1 MSSYRIIPLYVCL
14 PSSSFPG
21 SILHLEASGYRRE
34 IISFFLSCNLH
45 IVIYCTVPKS
55 RRPEETSYRENRYAL
70 ITMTKE
76 HQLTIN
82 RYKRS
87 LVKHVAMT
95 FIRFLQLESKTSHKD
110 IEEKQFD
117 V

>member
-1 MSSYRIIPLYVCL
+1 
-14 PSSSFPG
+14 
-21 SILHLEASGYRRE
+21 
-34 IISFFLSCNLH
+34 
-45 IVIYCTVPKS
+45 
-55 RRPEETSYRENRYAL
+55 
-70 ITMTKE
+70 MTKE